1 MELLIYKYMLTTSL
15 ITALLII
22 GIKKSMEDGYL
33 LSKVREWAEI
43 EADKSDLVRFILT
56 PICLCTYCM
65 SSVWT
70 VIVQFQIGYTSLI
83 SLIGSVFLTLGMVV
97 IIKSII
103 EKNEY

>member
-1 MELLIYKYMLTTSL
+1 MLLTS
-15 ITALLII
+15 IISSIFII
-22 GIKKSMEDGYL
+22 GLDKSMEDGYI

-43 EADKSDLVRFILT
+43 EAEKSDLVRFILT
-56 PICLCTYCM
+56 PVCLCTYCM

>member
-1 MELLIYKYMLTTSL
+1 
-15 ITALLII
+15 
-22 GIKKSMEDGYL
+22 
-33 LSKVREWAEI
+33 
-43 EADKSDLVRFILT
+43 
-56 PICLCTYCM
+56 M